1 MSVYK
6 KLLVLGVCAAV
17 LTAPMQA
24 AAANV
29 GGAGL
34 ERMLSQSG
42 STTTEETK
50 EECRTRIENEIT
62 DSYNSKVKQIDESS
76 LSAADKTAAIKK
88 LDDAKASALKFLKTR
103 DSKKWMENDGISA
116 DEKMAGI
123 VSEALKGSV
132 NNGNNGSGNNGETP
146 GGSNS
151 STEKV
156 TRESAIQ
163 EIKDYAEGILMDA
176 YDTEGAK
183 NVRDEA
189 IATLKK
195 QPGENGYISDSGLSG
210 YVSRVKGL
218 LDKYDMSNAPAD
230 DTEPTLPA
238 PTDYVQV
245 GGNWVTPVATYS
257 QRVNV
262 VLPIVNMA
270 KEDATDVI
278 VTPVLDTDPENW
290 PFDIEQSSYT
300 VKLDRLAGEN
310 ANGDAMA
317 RRQEITWNF
326 KTRKDVTS
334 GYKKIAF
341 NVQYTNSAGE
351 QVNTTLNTYVKAVG
365 APGSGTGD
373 TTSTPRLI
381 VTGFD
386 TNPEQV
392 RAGDTF
398 TLTVHMKNT
407 AKRTAVS
414 NVEFTLK
421 AATEGKDADAVYEAF
436 LPVAGSS
443 TIYVESIPAGGTTD
457 LVIDMKAKADLAQ
470 KPYVLNI
477 DMKYEDEKL
486 KEFTA
491 SSSVSI
497 PVYQEARYEISEPE
511 VMPSSIDVGSESNV
525 MFSIYNT
532 GKTTLYN
539 VSVRFE
545 GDSVSGGEAFV
556 GNIQSG
562 GTGNVDTMLTGV
574 APTTDDGI
582 IKAIISFEDNET
594 NKTEVE
600 KELTLY
606 VSEPVY
612 DDMDM
617 NDYDMSDDTKSGLPI
632 WAKILLVLVVIAVFV
647 AAVIIVKKKKKARAA
662 SLLEDELAD
671 SIGDDAKENK
681 GE

>member
-34 ERMLSQSG
+34 ERMLSQNQN
-42 STTTEETK
+42 
-50 EECRTRIENEIT
+50 IEAVSVDDYKKDIKKDIEDYFNDKLKIL
-62 DSYNSKVKQIDESS
+62 DNALKNKQIDQ
-76 LSAADKTAAIKK
+76 ATYDKTRAALEKEKK
-88 LDDAKASALKFLKTR
+88 DACDKVDSRRSTQSIDNIFSSAK
-103 DSKKWMENDGISA
+103 SNMDGIIDKMSASSGSKDENKPDTGTGRISDTDSAKKAINDYAAVILQDTYSA
-116 DEKMAGI
+116 DDVREIQKYALEEIDNRKDKWTPAGL
-123 VSEALKGSV
+123 EEFV
-132 NNGNNGSGNNGETP
+132 NKT
-146 GGSNS
+146 
-151 STEKV
+151 K
-156 TRESAIQ
+156 
-163 EIKDYAEGILMDA
+163 
-176 YDTEGAK
+176 
-183 NVRDEA
+183 
-189 IATLKK
+189 
-195 QPGENGYISDSGLSG
+195 
-210 YVSRVKGL
+210 SRME
-218 LDKYDMSNAPAD
+218 KYDNSNAPAD
-230 DTEPTLPA
+230 DKEPTLPA

-310 ANGDAMA
+310 VNGDAME

-326 KTRKDVTS
+326 RTRKDVTS

-351 QVNTTLNTYVKAVG
+351 KVNTTLNTYVKAVG

-386 TNPEQV
+386 TDPEQV
-392 RAGDTF
+392 RAGDNF

-632 WAKILLVLVVIAVFV
+632 WAKILLVLVVIAAIV

>member
-34 ERMLSQSG
+34 ERMLSQNQN
-42 STTTEETK
+42 
-50 EECRTRIENEIT
+50 IEAVSVDDYKKDIKKDIEDYFN
-62 DSYNSKVKQIDESS
+62 DKVKILDNALKNKQIDQ
-76 LSAADKTAAIKK
+76 ATYDKTRAALEKEKK
-88 LDDAKASALKFLKTR
+88 DACDKVDSRRSTQSIDNIFSSAK
-103 DSKKWMENDGISA
+103 SNMDGIIDKMSASSGSKDEKKPDTGTGTISDTDSAKKAINDYAAVILQDTYSA
-116 DEKMAGI
+116 DDVREIQKYALEEIDNRKDKWTPAGL
-123 VSEALKGSV
+123 EEFV
-132 NNGNNGSGNNGETP
+132 NKT
-146 GGSNS
+146 
-151 STEKV
+151 K
-156 TRESAIQ
+156 
-163 EIKDYAEGILMDA
+163 
-176 YDTEGAK
+176 
-183 NVRDEA
+183 
-189 IATLKK
+189 
-195 QPGENGYISDSGLSG
+195 
-210 YVSRVKGL
+210 SRME
-218 LDKYDMSNAPAD
+218 KYDNSNAPAD
-230 DTEPTLPA
+230 DKEPTLPA

-310 ANGDAMA
+310 VNGDAME

-326 KTRKDVTS
+326 RTRKDVTS

-386 TNPEQV
+386 TDPEQV
-392 RAGDTF
+392 RAGDNF

-617 NDYDMSDDTKSGLPI
+617 NDFDMSDDTKSGFPI
-632 WAKILLVLVVIAVFV
+632 WAKILLVLVVIAAVV

>member
-34 ERMLSQSG
+34 ERMLSQNQN
-42 STTTEETK
+42 
-50 EECRTRIENEIT
+50 IEAVSVDDYKKDIKKDIEDYFN
-62 DSYNSKVKQIDESS
+62 DKVKILDNALKNKQIDQ
-76 LSAADKTAAIKK
+76 ATYDKTRAALEKEKK
-88 LDDAKASALKFLKTR
+88 DACDKVDSRRSTQSIDNIFNSAK
-103 DSKKWMENDGISA
+103 SNMDGIIDKMSASSGSKDEKKPDTGTGTISDTDSAKKAINDYAAVILQDTYSA
-116 DEKMAGI
+116 DDVREIQKYALEEIDNRKDKWTPAGL
-123 VSEALKGSV
+123 EEFV
-132 NNGNNGSGNNGETP
+132 NKT
-146 GGSNS
+146 
-151 STEKV
+151 K
-156 TRESAIQ
+156 
-163 EIKDYAEGILMDA
+163 
-176 YDTEGAK
+176 
-183 NVRDEA
+183 
-189 IATLKK
+189 
-195 QPGENGYISDSGLSG
+195 
-210 YVSRVKGL
+210 SRME
-218 LDKYDMSNAPAD
+218 KYDNSNAPAD
-230 DTEPTLPA
+230 DKEPTLPA

>member
-34 ERMLSQSG
+34 ERMLSQNQN
-42 STTTEETK
+42 
-50 EECRTRIENEIT
+50 IEAVSVDDYKKDIKKDIEDYFN
-62 DSYNSKVKQIDESS
+62 DKVKILDNALKNKQIDQ
-76 LSAADKTAAIKK
+76 ATYDKTRAALEKEKK
-88 LDDAKASALKFLKTR
+88 DACDKVDSRRSTQSIDNIFSSAK
-103 DSKKWMENDGISA
+103 SNMDGIIDKMSASSGSKDEKKPDTGTGRISDTDSAKKAINDYAAVILQDTYSA
-116 DEKMAGI
+116 DDVREIQKYALEEIDNRKDKWTPAGL
-123 VSEALKGSV
+123 EEFV
-132 NNGNNGSGNNGETP
+132 NKT
-146 GGSNS
+146 
-151 STEKV
+151 K
-156 TRESAIQ
+156 
-163 EIKDYAEGILMDA
+163 
-176 YDTEGAK
+176 
-183 NVRDEA
+183 
-189 IATLKK
+189 
-195 QPGENGYISDSGLSG
+195 
-210 YVSRVKGL
+210 SRME
-218 LDKYDMSNAPAD
+218 KYDNSNAPAD
-230 DTEPTLPA
+230 DKEPTLPA

-310 ANGDAMA
+310 VNGDAME

-326 KTRKDVTS
+326 RTRKDVTS

-351 QVNTTLNTYVKAVG
+351 KVNTTLNTYVKAVG

-386 TNPEQV
+386 TDPEQV
-392 RAGDTF
+392 RAGDNF

-617 NDYDMSDDTKSGLPI
+617 NDFDMSDDTKSGFPI
-632 WAKILLVLVVIAVFV
+632 WAKILLVLVVIAAVV

>member
-34 ERMLSQSG
+34 ERMLSQNQN
-42 STTTEETK
+42 
-50 EECRTRIENEIT
+50 IEAVSVDDYKKDIKKDIEDYFN
-62 DSYNSKVKQIDESS
+62 DKVKILDNALKNKQIDQ
-76 LSAADKTAAIKK
+76 ATYDKTRAALEKEKK
-88 LDDAKASALKFLKTR
+88 DACDKVDSRRSTQSIDNIFSSAK
-103 DSKKWMENDGISA
+103 SNMDGIIDKMSASSGSKDENKPNTGTGTISDTDSAKKAINDYAAVILQDTYSA
-116 DEKMAGI
+116 DDVREIQKYALEEIDNRKDKWTPAGL
-123 VSEALKGSV
+123 EEFV
-132 NNGNNGSGNNGETP
+132 NKT
-146 GGSNS
+146 
-151 STEKV
+151 K
-156 TRESAIQ
+156 
-163 EIKDYAEGILMDA
+163 
-176 YDTEGAK
+176 
-183 NVRDEA
+183 
-189 IATLKK
+189 
-195 QPGENGYISDSGLSG
+195 
-210 YVSRVKGL
+210 SRME
-218 LDKYDMSNAPAD
+218 KYDNSNAPAD
-230 DTEPTLPA
+230 DKEPTLPA

-310 ANGDAMA
+310 VNGDAME

-326 KTRKDVTS
+326 RTRKDVTS

-351 QVNTTLNTYVKAVG
+351 KVNTTLNTYVKAVG

-386 TNPEQV
+386 TDPEQV
-392 RAGDTF
+392 RAGDNF

-617 NDYDMSDDTKSGLPI
+617 NDFDMSDDTKSGFPI
-632 WAKILLVLVVIAVFV
+632 WAKILLALVVIAAVV
-647 AAVIIVKKKKKARAA
+647 AAMIIVKKKKKARAA

>member
-34 ERMLSQSG
+34 ERMLSQNQN
-42 STTTEETK
+42 
-50 EECRTRIENEIT
+50 IEAVSVDDYKKDIKKDIEDYFN
-62 DSYNSKVKQIDESS
+62 DKVKILDNALKNKQIDQ
-76 LSAADKTAAIKK
+76 ATYDKTRAALEKEKK
-88 LDDAKASALKFLKTR
+88 DACDKVDSRRSTQSIDNIFSSAK
-103 DSKKWMENDGISA
+103 SNMDGIIDKMSASSGSKDENKPDTGTGTISDTDSAKKAINDYAAVILQDTYSA
-116 DEKMAGI
+116 DDVREIQKYALEEIDNRKDNWTPAGL
-123 VSEALKGSV
+123 EEFV
-132 NNGNNGSGNNGETP
+132 NKT
-146 GGSNS
+146 
-151 STEKV
+151 K
-156 TRESAIQ
+156 
-163 EIKDYAEGILMDA
+163 
-176 YDTEGAK
+176 
-183 NVRDEA
+183 
-189 IATLKK
+189 
-195 QPGENGYISDSGLSG
+195 
-210 YVSRVKGL
+210 SRME
-218 LDKYDMSNAPAD
+218 KYDNSNAPAD
-230 DTEPTLPA
+230 DKEPTLPA

-582 IKAIISFEDNET
+582 IKAIISFEDNDT

-606 VSEPVY
+606 VSDPVY

-632 WAKILLVLVVIAVFV
+632 WAKILLVLVVIAAFV

>member
-34 ERMLSQSG
+34 ERMLSQNQN
-42 STTTEETK
+42 
-50 EECRTRIENEIT
+50 IEAVSVDDYKKDIKKDIEDYFN
-62 DSYNSKVKQIDESS
+62 DKVKILDNALKNKQIDQ
-76 LSAADKTAAIKK
+76 ATYDKTRAALEKEKK
-88 LDDAKASALKFLKTR
+88 DACDKVDSRRSTQSIDNIFNSAK
-103 DSKKWMENDGISA
+103 SNMDGIIDKMSASSGSKDENKPNTGTGTISDTDSAKKAINDYAAVILQDTYSA
-116 DEKMAGI
+116 DDVREIQKYALEEIDNRKDNWTPAGL
-123 VSEALKGSV
+123 EEFV
-132 NNGNNGSGNNGETP
+132 NKT
-146 GGSNS
+146 
-151 STEKV
+151 K
-156 TRESAIQ
+156 
-163 EIKDYAEGILMDA
+163 
-176 YDTEGAK
+176 
-183 NVRDEA
+183 
-189 IATLKK
+189 
-195 QPGENGYISDSGLSG
+195 
-210 YVSRVKGL
+210 SRM
-218 LDKYDMSNAPAD
+218 DKYDMSNAPAD
-230 DTEPTLPA
+230 DKEPTLPA

-310 ANGDAMA
+310 VNGDAME

-326 KTRKDVTS
+326 RTRKDVTS

-386 TNPEQV
+386 TDPEQV
-392 RAGDTF
+392 RAGDNF

-632 WAKILLVLVVIAVFV
+632 WAKILLVLVVIAAIV

>member
-34 ERMLSQSG
+34 ERMLSQNQN
-42 STTTEETK
+42 
-50 EECRTRIENEIT
+50 IEAVSVDDYKK
-62 DSYNSKVKQIDESS
+62 DSKKDIEDYFNDKVKILDNALKNKQIDQ
-76 LSAADKTAAIKK
+76 ATYDKTRAALEKEKK
-88 LDDAKASALKFLKTR
+88 DACDKVDSRRSTQSIDNIFNSAK
-103 DSKKWMENDGISA
+103 SNMDGIIDKMSASSGSKDEKKPDTGTGTISDTDSAKKAINDYAAVILQDTYSA
-116 DEKMAGI
+116 DDVREIQKYALEEIDNRKDKWTPAGL
-123 VSEALKGSV
+123 EEFV
-132 NNGNNGSGNNGETP
+132 NKT
-146 GGSNS
+146 
-151 STEKV
+151 K
-156 TRESAIQ
+156 
-163 EIKDYAEGILMDA
+163 
-176 YDTEGAK
+176 
-183 NVRDEA
+183 
-189 IATLKK
+189 
-195 QPGENGYISDSGLSG
+195 
-210 YVSRVKGL
+210 SRME
-218 LDKYDMSNAPAD
+218 KYDNSNAPAD
-230 DTEPTLPA
+230 DKEPTLPA

-257 QRVNV
+257 QWVNV

-310 ANGDAMA
+310 VNGDAME

-326 KTRKDVTS
+326 RTRKDVTS

-386 TNPEQV
+386 TDPEQV
-392 RAGDTF
+392 RAGDNF

-617 NDYDMSDDTKSGLPI
+617 NDFDMSDDTKSGFPI
-632 WAKILLVLVVIAVFV
+632 WAKILLVLVVIAAVV

>member
-34 ERMLSQSG
+34 ERMLSQNQN
-42 STTTEETK
+42 
-50 EECRTRIENEIT
+50 IEAVSVDDYKKDIKKDIEDYFN
-62 DSYNSKVKQIDESS
+62 DKVKILDNALKNKQIDQ
-76 LSAADKTAAIKK
+76 ATYDKTRAALEKEKK
-88 LDDAKASALKFLKTR
+88 DACDKVDSRRSTQSIDNIFNSAK
-103 DSKKWMENDGISA
+103 SNMDGIIDKMSASSGSKDENKPNTGTGTISDTDSAKKAINDYAAVILQDTYSA
-116 DEKMAGI
+116 DDVREIQKYALEEIDNRKDNWTPAGL
-123 VSEALKGSV
+123 EEFV
-132 NNGNNGSGNNGETP
+132 NKT
-146 GGSNS
+146 
-151 STEKV
+151 K
-156 TRESAIQ
+156 
-163 EIKDYAEGILMDA
+163 
-176 YDTEGAK
+176 
-183 NVRDEA
+183 
-189 IATLKK
+189 
-195 QPGENGYISDSGLSG
+195 
-210 YVSRVKGL
+210 SRM
-218 LDKYDMSNAPAD
+218 DKYDMSNVPAD
-230 DTEPTLPA
+230 DKEPTLPA

-310 ANGDAMA
+310 VNGDAME

-326 KTRKDVTS
+326 RTRKDVTS

-386 TNPEQV
+386 TDPEQV
-392 RAGDTF
+392 RAGDNF

-632 WAKILLVLVVIAVFV
+632 WAKILLVLVVIAAIV

>member
-34 ERMLSQSG
+34 ERMLSQNQN
-42 STTTEETK
+42 
-50 EECRTRIENEIT
+50 IEAVSVDDYKKDIKKDIEDYFNDKLKIL
-62 DSYNSKVKQIDESS
+62 DNALKNKQIDQ
-76 LSAADKTAAIKK
+76 ATYDKTRAALEKEKK
-88 LDDAKASALKFLKTR
+88 DACDKVDSRRSTQSIDNIFSSAK
-103 DSKKWMENDGISA
+103 SNMDGIIDKMSASSGSKDEKKPDTGTGRISDTDSAKKAINDYAAVILQDTYSA
-116 DEKMAGI
+116 DDVREIQKYALEEIDNRKDKWTPAGL
-123 VSEALKGSV
+123 EEFV
-132 NNGNNGSGNNGETP
+132 NKT
-146 GGSNS
+146 
-151 STEKV
+151 K
-156 TRESAIQ
+156 
-163 EIKDYAEGILMDA
+163 
-176 YDTEGAK
+176 
-183 NVRDEA
+183 
-189 IATLKK
+189 
-195 QPGENGYISDSGLSG
+195 
-210 YVSRVKGL
+210 SRME
-218 LDKYDMSNAPAD
+218 KYDNSNAPAD
-230 DTEPTLPA
+230 DKEPTLPA

-310 ANGDAMA
+310 VNGDAME

-326 KTRKDVTS
+326 RTRKDVTS

-351 QVNTTLNTYVKAVG
+351 KVNTTLNTYVKAVG

-386 TNPEQV
+386 TDPEQV
-392 RAGDTF
+392 RAGDNF

-632 WAKILLVLVVIAVFV
+632 WAKILLVLVVIAVIV
-647 AAVIIVKKKKKARAA
+647 ATVIIVKKKKKARAA

>member
-34 ERMLSQSG
+34 ERMLSQNQN
-42 STTTEETK
+42 
-50 EECRTRIENEIT
+50 IEAVSVDDYKKDIKKDIEDYFN
-62 DSYNSKVKQIDESS
+62 DKVKILDNALKNKQIDQ
-76 LSAADKTAAIKK
+76 ATYDKTRAALEKEKK
-88 LDDAKASALKFLKTR
+88 DACDKVDSRRSTQSIDNIFSSAK
-103 DSKKWMENDGISA
+103 SNMDGIIDKMSA
-116 DEKMAGI
+116 SSGSKDEKKPDTGTGTI
-123 VSEALKGSV
+123 SD
-132 NNGNNGSGNNGETP
+132 TD
-146 GGSNS
+146 
-151 STEKV
+151 
-156 TRESAIQ
+156 SAKKAIN
-163 EIKDYAEGILMDA
+163 DYAAVILQ
-176 YDTEGAK
+176 DTYSAGD
-183 NVRDEA
+183 VREIQKYALEEIDNRKDKWTPA
-189 IATLKK
+189 
-195 QPGENGYISDSGLSG
+195 GLEEF
-210 YVSRVKGL
+210 VNKTKSRME
-218 LDKYDMSNAPAD
+218 KYDNSNAPAD
-230 DTEPTLPA
+230 DKEPTLPA

-310 ANGDAMA
+310 VNGDAME

-326 KTRKDVTS
+326 RTRKDVTS

-351 QVNTTLNTYVKAVG
+351 KVNTTLNTYVKAVG

-386 TNPEQV
+386 TDPEQV
-392 RAGDTF
+392 RAGDNF

-612 DDMDM
+612 YDMDM
-617 NDYDMSDDTKSGLPI
+617 NDFDMSDDTKSGFPI
-632 WAKILLVLVVIAVFV
+632 WAKILLALVVIAAVV
-647 AAVIIVKKKKKARAA
+647 AAMIIVKKKKKARAA

>member
-17 LTAPMQA
+17 LTSPLQA
-24 AAANV
+24 AASNV

-34 ERMLSQSG
+34 EQMLSQSG

-132 NNGNNGSGNNGETP
+132 NNGNNSSGNEGGDKPSGETY
-146 GGSNS
+146 
-151 STEKV
+151 TIDAAKK
-156 TRESAIQ
+156 AIN
-163 EIKDYAEGILMDA
+163 DYAAVILQ
-176 YDTEGAK
+176 DTYSADD
-183 NVRDEA
+183 VREIQKYALEEIDNRKDNWTPA
-189 IATLKK
+189 
-195 QPGENGYISDSGLSG
+195 GLEEF
-210 YVSRVKGL
+210 VNKTKSRME
-218 LDKYDMSNAPAD
+218 KYDNSNAPAD
-230 DTEPTLPA
+230 DKEPTLPA

-310 ANGDAMA
+310 VNGDAME

-386 TNPEQV
+386 TDPEQV